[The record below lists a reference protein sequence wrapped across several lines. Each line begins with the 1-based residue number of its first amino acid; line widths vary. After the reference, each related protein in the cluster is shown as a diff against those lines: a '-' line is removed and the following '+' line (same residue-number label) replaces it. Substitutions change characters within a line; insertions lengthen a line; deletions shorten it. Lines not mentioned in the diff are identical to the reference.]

1 MNSMDAILK
10 VENLHK
16 SFHDLEVL
24 KGISFEVDRG
34 RTVLVMGP
42 SGSGKSTMLRCLN
55 RLMEPDQGRV
65 WLEDAELTAADA
77 DLNLLRASIGYVFQD
92 FNLFTHLTALDN
104 VAIGLRK
111 VRKVAKKQAAERAM
125 QALERVGMAD
135 RSTHYPA
142 QLSGGQQ
149 QRVAIAR
156 GLAMEPK
163 LMLFDEP
170 TSALDPELTGEVLA
184 VMDDLARAGMT
195 MLVVSHE
202 VGFARRAADEIIFME
217 NSRIVEQGPPEQL
230 FTNPKEERTAQ
241 FLQRIHAIEG
251 PVAEDTAS

>member
-1 MNSMDAILK
+1 MDAILK

-16 SFHDLEVL
+16 TFNELEVL
-24 KGISFEVDRG
+24 KGISFEIDRG
-34 RTVLVMGP
+34 QTVLVMGP

-65 WLEDAELTAADA
+65 WLEDTEITAANA
-77 DLNLLRASIGYVFQD
+77 DLNQLRASIGYVFQD
-92 FNLFTHLTALDN
+92 FNLFTHLNALNN
-104 VAIGLRK
+104 VCIGLRK
-111 VRKVAKKQAAERAM
+111 VKKMPKKEAAERAM
-125 QALERVGMAD
+125 RALERVGLAE
-135 RSTHYPA
+135 RSEHYPA

-156 GLAMEPK
+156 SLAMEPR

-170 TSALDPELTGEVLA
+170 TSALDPELTGEVLS
-184 VMDDLARAGMT
+184 VMDDLANEGMT

-217 NSRIVEQGPPEQL
+217 DSRIVERGAPEQL
-230 FTNPKEERTAQ
+230 FSNPKEERTAQ
-241 FLQRIHAIEG
+241 FLQRIDAIEG
-251 PVAEDTAS
+251 DMEGEKAP

>member
-1 MNSMDAILK
+1 MEAILK
-10 VENLHK
+10 VEDLHK
-16 SFHDLEVL
+16 SFNQLEVL

-55 RLMEPDQGRV
+55 RLLEPDSGRV
-65 WLEDAELTAADA
+65 WLEDAEVTAARA
-77 DLNLLRASIGYVFQD
+77 DLNMLRASIGYVFQD
-92 FNLFTHLTALDN
+92 FNLFTHLNALDN

-111 VRKVAKKQAAERAM
+111 VRRVSRKQALEQAM
-125 QALERVGMAD
+125 QALERVGMDD
-135 RSTHYPA
+135 RKEHYPA
-142 QLSGGQQ
+142 ELSGGQQ

-156 GLAMEPK
+156 GLAMQPR

-184 VMDDLARAGMT
+184 VMDDLAREGMT

-202 VGFARRAADEIIFME
+202 IGFAQRAADEIIFME

-230 FTNPKEERTAQ
+230 FSNPREERTAQ
-241 FLQRIHAIEG
+241 FLQRIHAMDG
-251 PVAEDTAS
+251 TPAEAADP

>member
-1 MNSMDAILK
+1 MNAILK

-16 SFHDLEVL
+16 TFNDLEVL

-34 RTVLVMGP
+34 KTILVMGP

-55 RLMEPDQGRV
+55 RLMEPEQGRV
-65 WLEDAELTAADA
+65 WLAAAEVTAANA
-77 DLNLLRASIGYVFQD
+77 DLKQLRASIGYVFQD

-104 VAIGLRK
+104 VCIGLRK
-111 VRKVAKKQAAERAM
+111 VRKMSKTEAGERAM
-125 QALERVGMAD
+125 QALERVGLAD
-135 RSTHYPA
+135 RCEHYPA

-184 VMDDLARAGMT
+184 VMDDLARDGM
-195 MLVVSHE
+195 
-202 VGFARRAADEIIFME
+202 
-217 NSRIVEQGPPEQL
+217 
-230 FTNPKEERTAQ
+230 
-241 FLQRIHAIEG
+241 
-251 PVAEDTAS
+251 